1 MADFN
6 AVEFTECPSVE
17 ALKSSQPRKDD
28 LKYIATHFKINFPST
43 ITKAELLKQLIRYF
57 GGDTSDSDEE
67 HNTKVE
73 SKKVSPTTDPNV
85 LYQIEKMK
93 YEQMLFNAQEKEK
106 DRQYELQVRERQ
118 KREGEKERREG
129 ERERERRERKRESKK
144 I

>member
-17 ALKSSQPRKDD
+17 ALKTSQPRKDD

-73 SKKVSPTTDPNV
+73 SKKVSPTTDTNL
-85 LYQIEKMK
+85 LYQIEKLK
-93 YEQMLFNAQEKEK
+93 CEQMLFNAQEKEK
-106 DRQYELQVRERQ
+106 DRQYELQVRERE
-118 KREGEKERREG
+118 REEK
-129 ERERERRERKRESKK
+129 EREREREERRERERE
-144 I
+144 